1 MIRIAWRSLTAH
13 KLRTFLTTL
22 AILLGVAMICGTY
35 VLSDQIDRGFK
46 NIFTD
51 AYKGI
56 DVTVTRKVKFIG
68 QMTGATAGLPES
80 MIAQVKGVNGV
91 AEAYGYVTGSGAV
104 AVNGK
109 VVSTGGSPTLFF
121 SDAPSDFTNTTY
133 VQGARPAAPGEVSVI
148 QKLAKDQNLHL
159 GSVIEVIAPGGSEKV
174 RVTGVFTF
182 ATPSA
187 GSTCRAAC
195 RRSTPRPCPA
205 CRRTPWR
212 SG

>member
-56 DVTVTRKVKFIG
+56 DVTVTRKAEFSG
-68 QMTGATAGLPES
+68 QMTGASAGLPES
-80 MIAQVKGVNGV
+80 LIEEVRGVDGV
-91 AEAYGYVTGSGAV
+91 AEAYGYVTGMGAV
-104 AVNGK
+104 AVDGK

-121 SDAPSDFTNTTY
+121 SDAPTDFSNTTY
-133 VQGARPAAPGEVSVI
+133 VQGGAAQAAGRGRRHPEARQGRGRASGLGRSRSSRPAAARACASS
-148 QKLAKDQNLHL
+148 
-159 GSVIEVIAPGGSEKV
+159 GSS
-174 RVTGVFTF
+174 
-182 ATPSA
+182 PSA
-187 GSTCRAAC
+187 PN
-195 RRSTPRPCPA
+195 RRSAVR
-205 CRRTPWR
+205 
-212 SG
+212 